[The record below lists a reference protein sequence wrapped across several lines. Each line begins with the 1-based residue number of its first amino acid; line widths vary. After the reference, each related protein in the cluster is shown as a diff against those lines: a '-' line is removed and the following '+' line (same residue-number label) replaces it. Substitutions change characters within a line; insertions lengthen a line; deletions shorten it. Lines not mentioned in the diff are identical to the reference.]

1 MKPPHRVWEHV
12 LAVVSILVFVCAA
25 VSVVIMLG
33 LLPADEVERLRTLVE

>member
-1 MKPPHRVWEHV
+1 MKPPHRVWEHALV
-12 LAVVSILVFVCAA
+12 VVSILVFLCAA